1 MKEFCYSLRKTGGYS
16 REYPKSEGKEMMA
29 NEADETPEEIV
40 EHLAELGLNPQ
51 DDDLSDMLDDA
62 PTTPPN
68 MYGEEQ
74 EQMGDK
80 TELQRLRRSWVFT
93 KIGASLIPVSIIYS
107 WYLLIDGQTQERQGN
122 LDGFVWLFICFLL
135 IGFCVVI
142 SLIGFIIDLFRN
154 RQKVVSVEK
163 SKTNLIVWFRI
174 WPIFFFVTFLVVR
187 LFSGI
192 FGVRTGIQFIFPYDF
207 GLGVLAAWFVGNL
220 YRQTT
225 KNIE

>member
-1 MKEFCYSLRKTGGYS
+1 M
-16 REYPKSEGKEMMA
+16 
-29 NEADETPEEIV
+29 V
-40 EHLAELGLNPQ
+40 
-51 DDDLSDMLDDA
+51 
-62 PTTPPN
+62 
-68 MYGEEQ
+68 
-74 EQMGDK
+74 DK
-80 TELQRLRRSWVFT
+80 TELPRLRRSWVFT

-107 WYLLIDGQTQERQGN
+107 WYLLIDMQTKERQGN
-122 LDGFVWLFICFLL
+122 MDGMVWVFKCFSL

-142 SLIGFIIDLFRN
+142 SLIGFVIDLFRN

>member
-1 MKEFCYSLRKTGGYS
+1 MSDRRS
-16 REYPKSEGKEMMA
+16 KEMMS

-62 PTTPPN
+62 PTMPPK

-80 TELQRLRRSWVFT
+80 TELPRLRRSWVFT

-122 LDGFVWLFICFLL
+122 LDGFVWLFKCFLL

-163 SKTNLIVWFRI
+163 YKTNLIVWFCIR
-174 WPIFFFVTFLVVR
+174 PIFFIVTFL
-187 LFSGI
+187 FSLLVSTAFLGRNPPPP
-192 FGVRTGIQFIFPYDF
+192 VDTLTHF
-207 GLGVLAAWFVGNL
+207 GLSVLAAWLVGNL

-225 KNIE
+225 KEVEQN